1 MDKIKLAGEIA
12 QIARR
17 AGAAILSVYANVN
30 EMPVELKPDD
40 SPLTLADK
48 AANDIITSGL
58 VQLDIKFP
66 IISEE
71 MKEVPYEER
80 CQYEHYW
87 LVDPLD
93 GTKEFLKHNGEF
105 TVNIALVAKD
115 KPIIGIVFVP
125 VTDEMYW
132 AVEGEGA
139 YLERKG
145 EQVQI
150 HASEFDIHD
159 VGLNVVCSR
168 SHLNA
173 ETTGFIEQLKQPN
186 LLSKGSAIK
195 FLILARGEAHLYPRM
210 GYTSEWDTCP
220 AQLILE
226 EAGGKIIDWETKMP
240 MRYNKVSLQ
249 NHYFVAYGKV
259 APPLG

>member
-1 MDKIKLAGEIA
+1 MDKIKLAGEVA

-17 AGAAILSVYANVN
+17 AGAAILSVYANVH
-30 EMPVELKPDD
+30 EMPVELKSDD

-80 CQYEHYW
+80 RQYDCYW

-105 TVNIALVAKD
+105 TVNIALVEKD
-115 KPIIGIVFVP
+115 KPIIGVVYVP

-132 AVEGEGA
+132 AVEGGGA
-139 YLERKG
+139 YLERKD

-150 HASEFDIHD
+150 NAAAFSMADT
-159 VGLNVVCSR
+159 GLNVVCSR

-173 ETTGFIEQLKQPN
+173 ETSAFIEQLKQPS

-195 FLILARGEAHLYPRM
+195 FLILAKGEAHLYPRM
-210 GYTSEWDTCP
+210 GGTNEWDTCP

-226 EAGGKIIDWETKMP
+226 EAGGKVIDWETKAP
-240 MRYNKVSLQ
+240 MRYNKESLS
-249 NHYFVAYGKV
+249 NHAFVAYGR
-259 APPLG
+259 LMGE